1 MRIKGL
7 DAARGVAILFV
18 VFGHVWRGLDGQG
31 LVDPHVFQTIDRAV
45 YLFHMP
51 VFFLISGML
60 FKAPER
66 LGGGALRNGLSRIS
80 INLLWPMCLWAWV
93 EGCVH
98 LVTGAGNK
106 GRISPFEVLTY
117 PFPPKSVFWFLLALF
132 LFQAVAMVL
141 RGRAAAAAI
150 AAACLAAVVV
160 LQPQGLTGQ
169 ILQHA
174 PFFFVGLLAG
184 TRWLERGLP
193 LVPCLAA
200 FLAAEAAAFLLAVSP
215 FDTVPAYLCGG
226 AACVAF
232 LGLCLN
238 GGALLDKLG
247 ARKLGERTMPIYLTH
262 IIFAAGMRVVLT
274 RLGLGNVAVVVLV
287 STAAGVL
294 LPLVLFDL
302 SRRCGLA
309 GVLGFEPLRKR
320 RGREEP
326 FVQASAR
333 PEFADGPSVGSGA

>member
-7 DAARGVAILFV
+7 DAARGAAIVFV

-31 LVDPHVFQTIDRAV
+31 LVDPRLFETIDRAV

-60 FKAPER
+60 FKAPEKL
-66 LGGGALRNGLSRIS
+66 LGGFSRIS
-80 INLLWPMCLWAWV
+80 VNLLWPMCLWAWV

-132 LFQAVAMVL
+132 LFQAAAMIL
-141 RGRAAAAAI
+141 RGRVAATAI
-150 AAACLAAVVV
+150 TVGSVAVVV
-160 LQPQGLTGQ
+160 LAQPQGLTGQ
-169 ILQHA
+169 IVQHA

-184 TRWLERGLP
+184 TRWLEKGLP
-193 LVPCLAA
+193 LAACLAA
-200 FLAAEAAAFLLAVSP
+200 FVLAEAVAWALAVSP
-215 FDTVPAYLCGG
+215 FESVPAYLCGFV
-226 AACVAF
+226 ACVGF
-232 LGLCLN
+232 LGICLK
-238 GGALLDKLG
+238 GSALV
-247 ARKLGERTMPIYLTH
+247 RKLGERTMPIYLTH

-274 RLGLGNVAVVVLV
+274 RLGLKDVATVVLV
-287 STAAGVL
+287 STAAGVV
-294 LPLVLFDL
+294 LPLILFDL
-302 SRRCGLA
+302 SQRLGLA

-320 RGREEP
+320 RVTVAVPATAG
-326 FVQASAR
+326 
-333 PEFADGPSVGSGA
+333 

>member
-7 DAARGVAILFV
+7 DAARGAAIVFV

-31 LVDPHVFQTIDRAV
+31 LVESRLFETIDRAV

-60 FKAPER
+60 FKAPQS
-66 LGGGALRNGLSRIS
+66 LRGGLSRS
-80 INLLWPMCLWAWV
+80 ALNLLWPMCLWAWV

-106 GRISPFEVLTY
+106 GRISPFEVLAY

-132 LFQAVAMVL
+132 LFQAAAMVL
-141 RGRAAAAAI
+141 RGRGAAALIAAGSVALVAI
-150 AAACLAAVVV
+150 A
-160 LQPQGLTGQ
+160 QPQGLTGQ

-184 TRWLERGLP
+184 TRWLEKGLP
-193 LVPCLAA
+193 LAASLAA
-200 FLAAEAAAFLLAVSP
+200 FALAEGVAWALAVSP
-215 FDTVPAYLCGG
+215 FETVPAYICGFV
-226 AACVAF
+226 ACVGF
-232 LGLCLN
+232 LGICLN
-238 GGALLDKLG
+238 GPALV
-247 ARKLGERTMPIYLTH
+247 RKLGERTMPIYLTH

-274 RLGLGNVAVVVLV
+274 RLGLKDVATVVLV
-287 STAAGVL
+287 STAAGVV
-294 LPLVLFDL
+294 LPLILFEI
-302 SRRCGLA
+302 SRRLGMA

-320 RGREEP
+320 GGEGKIIAPKPALSEP
-326 FVQASAR
+326 EPAQ
-333 PEFADGPSVGSGA
+333 PELVEGPSAGRRA